1 MDIRAVPLGPHASQP
16 RYKNL
21 GCFDKERKEG
31 TMAFF
36 NAPTAFFV
44 GNTNPKEKRFEKN
57 LLKAAR
63 RAGYDKFI
71 EPCSGELAMSQL
83 AIEAGFQYIE
93 ASDITLFSTLLG
105 YYVEERPIDEL
116 CVYVDGIGRCNDI
129 VDVLYYQ
136 LLFRT
141 EKMQGRDYYDN
152 IITDI
157 RERKEWHKQKI
168 KESLDKAAAIFRG
181 KVHYFPMDMVEHL
194 KKFIDDEKAIIIMN
208 FPTYKGGYEKHFDVG
223 NRITW
228 KEPPYQMFD
237 PECDKPKIKDMLKD
251 AKCLVMFYEE
261 TYPNETCFDAVYVR
275 FGARDGMNTY
285 ITTNNKSKV
294 IELVGEECAVRLDD
308 KEMRPIKKPLI
319 YADYVFTEESKIE
332 VVEAL
337 PCECD
342 YYRKLFT
349 HNFSGSSGA
358 GGFAVL
364 VDDMLLGVF
373 GYSKCFSAFFGNG
386 ENEDLFLTFAMAKP
400 VKGFRVSRLLT
411 YVAKVKSIA
420 YRVCNDL
427 DRFTYKNLK
436 TAMISKYPE
445 SKQMRGLM
453 KLTGKAFDKKI
464 GMYRLEYTTSLS
476 DRTVKEEYL
485 EWLKKETAYK
495 KLQK

>member
-1 MDIRAVPLGPHASQP
+1 MDIRVVPLGPHAEQP
-16 RYKNL
+16 RYKSL
-21 GCFDKERKEG
+21 GCFGKQQKEG
-31 TMAFF
+31 AMAFF
-36 NAPTAFFV
+36 NSPTAFFI

-57 LLKAAR
+57 LLKAAK

-83 AIEAGFQYIE
+83 AIEAGFDCIE

-105 YYVEERPIDEL
+105 YYVEGKPIDEL
-116 CVYVDGIGRCNDI
+116 DVTVNGVGKCNDI
-129 VDVLYYQ
+129 VEVLYYQ
-136 LLFRT
+136 LLFKM
-141 EKMQGRDYYDN
+141 EKEQGKDYFDN

-157 RERKEWHKQKI
+157 RERKEWHCNKI
-168 KESLDKAAAIFRG
+168 KESLDKAKKVFGGR
-181 KVHYFPMDMVEHL
+181 VHYSPMDMIEHL
-194 KKFIDDEKAIIIMN
+194 KKFLNDEKAIVIMN
-208 FPTYKGGYEKHFDVG
+208 FPTYKGGYEKHFDIG
-223 NRITW
+223 DRITW
-228 KEPPYQMFD
+228 KEPNYQMFD
-237 PECDKPKIKDMLKD
+237 PATDKPKVKEILKN

-261 TYPNETCFDAVYVR
+261 AYPNETCFDAVYVR

-285 ITTNNKSKV
+285 ITTNDKKRV
-294 IELVGEECAVRLDD
+294 LELVGEECAVRLDD
-308 KEMRPIKKPLI
+308 REIKPIKKSLI
-319 YADYVFTEESKIE
+319 HGDYIFTDKSKIE
-332 VVEAL
+332 VIDAK

-349 HNFSGSSGA
+349 HNFTGSSGQ

-373 GYSKCFSAFFGNG
+373 GYSKTFSAFFGNG

-411 YVAKVKSIA
+411 YMARVKTIA
-420 YRVCNDL
+420 FQVCNDL
-427 DRFTYKNLK
+427 DKFTYKNLK

-453 KLTGKAFDKKI
+453 KLTGKVFDKKI
-464 GMYRLEYTTSLS
+464 GMYRLEYATSLS
-476 DRTVKEEYL
+476 EKTVQEEYL